1 MIQKDFNGKER
12 RVYIRLQ
19 KSLPVRFKI
28 NGSQTGKTYLATT
41 RNISRGGLCVELAQE
56 TEDLLEKISAPGHKI
71 FIDIDTL
78 IPDQTT
84 AVSAKSVWISS
95 RVDWARKP
103 IKKERTLLMGIR
115 FEEMAEETR
124 RQIYDFI
131 VKEMLERYERPD

>member
-84 AVSAKSVWISS
+84 AVSAKSVWINS
-95 RVDWARKP
+95 RVDWTRET
-103 IKKERTLLMGIR
+103 KKKQNLLVGLE
-115 FEEMAEETR
+115 FEDVAEETR
-124 RQIYDFI
+124 RRIHDYI
-131 VKEMLERYERPD
+131 VEELVKRYKKPD